1 MIDNIQNQSKKK
13 DGSQNFTSNIYGDA
27 SGQTIDKEN
36 IQENKPAKKKKV
48 SQACRPQLK
57 KRSVLQ

>member
-13 DGSQNFTSNIYGDA
+13 DGSPNFTSNIYGDA

-36 IQENKPAKKKKV
+36 IQLANKPAKKKKV
-48 SQACRPQLK
+48 A
-57 KRSVLQ
+57 